1 MDNLTHSL
9 FGAALGQA
17 GLKRLTGMAMPALM
31 IGANIPD
38 VDVVAALF
46 GEGLTGRRG
55 WTHGPVGVLILP
67 ALLAGTLIAIDKWQG
82 RRNRRPADRAQV
94 RPGYLLLLC
103 YIGVLTHPLLDLMN
117 TWGIR
122 LLMPFSERWF
132 YGDTLFIL
140 DPWIWL
146 LLAGGIWRSHRA
158 TRGGTALVTRPA
170 VFALVAV
177 TVYCGWMVVGGR
189 VAESRVAHE
198 FVESGLGH
206 PSQVTA
212 MPVFANP
219 FRREIVVQAGD
230 EYGFGEYRWLPKP
243 ALVLDGALVSNGMK
257 DPAVLR
263 ASEQEKVMAD
273 FLYWSRYPFA
283 ATVRTS
289 AGAEITL
296 GDARFGRTPEAG
308 MIGIRKTIPWGD
320 ASGPAVRANAPVPT
334 DGAQARY
341 E

>member
-38 VDVVAALF
+38 VDVMAALF

-67 ALLAGTLIAIDKWQG
+67 VVVAGILIAIDKWQG
-82 RRNRRPADRAQV
+82 RRNSRPADRAPV
-94 RPGYLLLLC
+94 RPGHLLLLC
-103 YIGVLTHPLLDLMN
+103 YIGALTHPLLDLMN

-132 YGDTLFIL
+132 YGDALFIL

-146 LLAGGIWRSHRA
+146 LLAGGIWWSRRA
-158 TRGGTALVTRPA
+158 TRAASRPVTRPA
-170 VFALVAV
+170 VLALVAV
-177 TVYCGWMVVGGR
+177 TLYGGWMIVGGR

-198 FVESGLGH
+198 FVESGFGH
-206 PSQVTA
+206 PARVTA
-212 MPVFANP
+212 MPVFADP

-230 EYGFGEYRWLPKP
+230 KYGFGEYRWLPTP
-243 ALVLDGALVSNGMK
+243 TLVLDGALVPNGMQ
-257 DPAVLR
+257 DPAIKR
-263 ASEQEKVMAD
+263 AAQQEKGVAD

-283 ATVRTS
+283 TTKQTS
-289 AGAEITL
+289 AGTEITL
-296 GDARFGRTPEAG
+296 SDARFGRTPGAG
-308 MIGIRKTIPWGD
+308 MIGIRKTVPWTE
-320 ASGPAVRANAPVPT
+320 ASISTTPAVARLPA
-334 DGAQARY
+334 DGAQAHH